1 MTISES
7 LAAHREMSL
16 LKDSS
21 RHSFIDDLTAFAT
34 EHHAQHWRGTF
45 ADFLQDILPRDAA
58 KFTRSSHQYI
68 YDMLSWYRDARIP
81 SIAPPTDRDPATTEK
96 ALFAGE
102 LFGID
107 SALDRVIDYF
117 KAAAAGSDVGRRLL
131 LLLGP
136 PSGGKSTLVI
146 LLKRGM
152 EEYSHTEDG
161 ALYALQGSPLHES
174 PLNLIP
180 ASLRPRFRATYGVDI
195 TGELSPHARA
205 RLDDEFQGDFM
216 RFPVER
222 VFLSE
227 AARVGVGT
235 YAPHDPTTA
244 DIADLVGSV
253 DLSKVADI
261 GDEGDPRA
269 WSWSGA
275 VYAASRGVLEM
286 IEILK
291 VKREFLYLLL
301 TLTQEKNVK
310 VSRFPLIHLD
320 ETILA
325 HTNLAEF
332 NKFLQEKEN
341 EALLD
346 RMVIVKVPY
355 TLSFRDEARI
365 YRKLVA
371 SAPAFRKVH
380 FDPHLVD
387 LAAVFSIL
395 TRLQKPTREGL
406 DLTKKLKLYADEDVE
421 GFTAADVPRI
431 RAESSDEGLTGV
443 SPRFVINAISNAIT
457 RNNVASLTSM
467 DMLLAL
473 KDAIETDARMDAGRK
488 KQWIEFLVLA
498 RKDFYN
504 RWVKEDVHRALF
516 ASFQTEAQELLEK
529 YLDEVEASLDKREI
543 EDPITGD
550 SRPPDERFLRSVEE
564 KIKISESGKL
574 SFRQEVVRKAM
585 VAFKAG
591 EKFTL
596 DNHSRLH
603 EAIEQYLFEERRDV
617 LRLVTSRA
625 RPDEDAEQKISAVQ
639 ERLIQEYGYDAHS
652 AKEALNY
659 VTTLLSQE

>member
-1 MTISES
+1 MILPEPLPRSPFES
-7 LAAHREMSL
+7 
-16 LKDSS
+16 K
-21 RHSFIDDLTAFAT
+21 HSFLDDLARFAN
-34 EHHAQHWRGTF
+34 EHRAQHWRGTF
-45 ADFLQDILPRDAA
+45 GEFLENILPQNATRLA
-58 KFTRSSHQYI
+58 RSSHQYL
-68 YDMLSWYRDARIP
+68 YDMLCWYRDANNLTGDP
-81 SIAPPTDRDPATTEK
+81 KLGAATD
-96 ALFAGE
+96 LFTSD

-107 SALDRVIDYF
+107 QALERVTDYF

-136 PSGGKSTLVI
+136 PSGGKSSMVI
-146 LLKRGM
+146 LLKRGL
-152 EEYSHTEDG
+152 EEYSHTDAG
-161 ALYALQGSPLHES
+161 ALYALMDSPLHES

-180 ASLRPRFRATYGVDI
+180 ASMRGRFRDLYDVSV
-195 TGELSPHARA
+195 TGELSPYSAV
-205 RLDDEFQGDFM
+205 RLRDEFNGDFM
-216 RFPVER
+216 KFPVER
-222 VFLSE
+222 VFISE
-227 AARVGVGT
+227 ASRVGIGT

-275 VYAASRGVLEM
+275 VYAASRGILEM

-310 VSRFPLIHLD
+310 VSRFPLIYLD

-332 NKFLQEKEN
+332 NRFLQEKEN

-346 RMVIVKVPY
+346 RMVIVKIPY
-355 TLSFRDEARI
+355 TLSYKDEARI
-365 YRKLVA
+365 YRKLVSSA
-371 SAPAFRKVH
+371 SAFKSVH
-380 FDPHLVD
+380 LDPHVLD
-387 LAAVFSIL
+387 LASVFAIL
-395 TRLQKPTREGL
+395 TRLHKPQREGL
-406 DLTKKLKLYADEDVE
+406 DLSKKLKLYAGEDVE
-421 GFTAADVPRI
+421 GFNESDVRRI
-431 RAESSDEGLTGV
+431 KAESPEEGLSGV

-457 RNNVASLTSM
+457 RSDVASLTSM
-467 DMLLAL
+467 EVLLAL
-473 KDAIETDARMDAGRK
+473 KDSIENDARMDAGK
-488 KQWIEFLVLA
+488 KKEWIDFLVLA

-516 ASFQTEAQELLEK
+516 ASFEQEAQQLLDK
-529 YLDEVEASLDKREI
+529 YLDEVEASLDQKEV
-543 EDPITGD
+543 EDPITGE
-550 SRPPDERFLRSVEE
+550 SRAPDERFLRSVED
-564 KIKISESGKL
+564 KMKISESGKQ

-596 DNHSRLH
+596 DSHARLH
-603 EAIEQYLFEERRDV
+603 EGIEQYLFEERRDV
-617 LRLVTSRA
+617 LRLVTSAA
-625 RPDEDAEQKISAVQ
+625 RPDKDAEQKISAVQ
-639 ERLIQEYGYDAHS
+639 ERLIGEYGYDTHS

-659 VTTLLSQE
+659 VTTLLSRE

>member
-1 MTISES
+1 MVTTTEPVERDRGVFR
-7 LAAHREMSL
+7 A
-16 LKDSS
+16 
-21 RHSFIDDLTAFAT
+21 SFLEDLTAFAT
-34 EHHAQHWRGTF
+34 QHQAQHWRGSF
-45 ADFLQDILPRDAA
+45 GEFLADVFCKDPSR
-58 KFTRSSHQYI
+58 FTRSSHQYV
-68 YDMLSWYRDARIP
+68 YDTLGWYRDAKR
-81 SIAPPTDRDPATTEK
+81 SAGNEQSSEK
-96 ALFAGE
+96 ELFVDE

-107 SALDRVIDYF
+107 PALDRVIDYF

-146 LLKRGM
+146 LLKRGL
-152 EEYSHTEDG
+152 EEYSRTEAG
-161 ALYALQGSPLHES
+161 ALYALAGSPLHES
-174 PLNLIP
+174 PLNLVP
-180 ASLRPRFRATYGVDI
+180 ASMRGRFRETYGVEI
-195 TGELSPHARA
+195 TGELSPYSRA
-205 RLDDEFQGDFM
+205 RLYEEFNGDFM
-216 RFPVER
+216 AFPVER

-253 DLSKVADI
+253 DLSKVAEV

-275 VYAASRGVLEM
+275 VYAASRGILEM

-320 ETILA
+320 EVILA

-332 NKFLQEKEN
+332 QKFLQEKEN

-346 RMVIVKVPY
+346 RMVIIKVPY
-355 TLSFRDEARI
+355 TLSYFDEARI
-365 YRKLVA
+365 YRKLIS
-371 SAPAFRKVH
+371 SAPAFQKVH
-380 FDPHLVD
+380 FDPHVLNV
-387 LAAVFSIL
+387 AAVFAIL
-395 TRLQKPTREGL
+395 TRLCKPQREGL
-406 DLTKKLKLYADEDVE
+406 DISKKLKLYAGEDVE
-421 GFTAADVPRI
+421 GFSDADIPRI
-431 RAESSDEGLTGV
+431 KGEVPDEGLTGA
-443 SPRFVINAISNAIT
+443 SPRFIINAISNAIT
-457 RNNVASLTSM
+457 RTDAPSLTSM

-473 KDAIETDARMDAGRK
+473 KDAIETDARMDAARK
-488 KQWIEFLVLA
+488 KQWVEFLVLA

-516 ASFQTEAQELLEK
+516 ASFEAEAQQLLEK
-529 YLDEVEASLDKREI
+529 YLDEVEASLDKREV
-543 EDPITGD
+543 EDPITGET
-550 SRPPDERFLRSVEE
+550 RAPDERFLRSVEE
-564 KIKISESGKL
+564 KIKISESGKN

-596 DNHSRLH
+596 DSHSRLH
-603 EAIEQYLFEERRDV
+603 EAVEQYLFDERRDV
-617 LRLVTSRA
+617 LRLVTSHA

-639 ERLIQEYGYDAHS
+639 DRLIKEYGYDAHS